1 MDLNI
6 ARKEQ
11 RTANTGFASGG
22 LTCKLGALCSET
34 LPNAKPENVSSKHLA
49 TPNNNSNMDIEY
61 SFDKRPTADQIIE
74 LYDNAG
80 LPRPTYDKERI
91 QKMYDNSNLIVTA
104 WDNDLLVGVSR
115 SITDWVW
122 ACYLSDLAVR
132 DDYKKEGIGKQ
143 LINLTKEKVGDQSMV
158 LLLSVPTAME
168 YYPKVGFKKQ
178 ESSFIID
185 RAEWKLTQ

>member
-1 MDLNI
+1 MMNI
-6 ARKEQ
+6 A
-11 RTANTGFASGG
+11 
-22 LTCKLGALCSET
+22 
-34 LPNAKPENVSSKHLA
+34 
-49 TPNNNSNMDIEY
+49 Y
-61 SFDKRPTADQIIE
+61 SFDKRPTVDQIIE

-80 LPRPTYDKERI
+80 LPRPTHDRERI
-91 QKMYDNSNLIVTA
+91 QKMFDNSNLIVTA

-132 DDYKKEGIGKQ
+132 DNYKKIGVGRQ

-158 LLLSVPTAME
+158 LLLSVATAMD

-185 RAEWKLTQ
+185 RAEWKQHQ